1 MSLPQTILLVE
12 DDQDDKDFFII
23 ALSNIGYAT
32 LFDVASNGREAIEK
46 LHESAVLPGVIVM
59 DINMPVM
66 NGIQCLTEM
75 LKDPLINKIPV
86 LILSS
91 DTHQRERVQ
100 QLGVTEFIEKSSDL
114 RKLRDQLEQALLKCA
129 CSVVGVEP

>member
-12 DDQDDKDFFII
+12 DDQDDKDFFMI
-23 ALSNIGYAT
+23 ALSNISYAT
-32 LFDVASNGREAIEK
+32 LVDIASNGREAIEK
-46 LHESAVLPGVIVM
+46 LRESAVLPGVIVM

-66 NGIQCLTEM
+66 NGIECLTEIVN
-75 LKDPLINKIPV
+75 DPLINKIPV

-91 DTHQRERVQ
+91 DTHHRERVR

-114 RKLRDQLEQALLKCA
+114 RKLRDQLEQALLKC
-129 CSVVGVEP
+129 